1 MTALQ
6 SSTLA
11 FARVPTD
18 DHLKQ
23 LTPLCT
29 SACAH
34 RHPMSDNM
42 ARAGRANSGVGAGA
56 GAGATAGGARAPG
69 GAGSGIGGGSA
80 APFATGSFAS
90 FRALVNRDGF
100 LPRDDLRWS
109 SAESRLV
116 EVVGLDRGRLNF
128 EGVFLNAM
136 CSLRR
141 LGLRN
146 VSGGT
151 VVVRLGSTVGDQLR
165 WQLRN
170 DNLDVLREFFV
181 IVCAGWEGA

>member
-1 MTALQ
+1 
-6 SSTLA
+6 
-11 FARVPTD
+11 
-18 DHLKQ
+18 
-23 LTPLCT
+23 
-29 SACAH
+29 
-34 RHPMSDNM
+34 
-42 ARAGRANSGVGAGA
+42 
-56 GAGATAGGARAPG
+56 
-69 GAGSGIGGGSA
+69 
-80 APFATGSFAS
+80 
-90 FRALVNRDGF
+90 
-100 LPRDDLRWS
+100 
-109 SAESRLV
+109 LV